1 MAESV
6 CGCSVAL
13 DYFVFG
19 TRAFREKGMKEEF
32 KDLERFER
40 DDFSLKD
47 LWHVLISQKKWLI
60 GLPFICVFLAVVGV
74 FLSKPKWEATAV
86 IQIGQVGQSGVG
98 QGSQLIEPPVR
109 AIERMKMKSFEDDVL
124 TRLKISSEEGNPM
137 ASLFRSTLALKALG
151 TTDLIQVKIRAHSR
165 EQAQS
170 WANAVVD
177 RLKDVHE
184 RLAQPTIDRL
194 RKQQAELKKQMLII
208 EEERSSLL
216 RIVSKSSETSGDSRF
231 SANLLLSNLLLQKNA
246 ELRDF
251 EMRRLAADEQLT
263 SVRTYPTSLID
274 RIYVPEKPASPKKL
288 LVVIL
293 AAVLGFILGVI
304 VALLRNYWQ
313 SAKVPA

>member
-1 MAESV
+1 MEKEV
-6 CGCSVAL
+6 PQ
-13 DYFVFG
+13 
-19 TRAFREKGMKEEF
+19 REH
-32 KDLERFER
+32 FEQ
-40 DDFSLKD
+40 DEFSLQD
-47 LWHVLISQKKWLI
+47 LWRILISQRRWLL
-60 GLPFICVFLAVVGV
+60 GLPFVCVLLAAVGV
-74 FLSKPKWEATAV
+74 SMAKPKWEATAV
-86 IQIGQVGQSGVG
+86 IQIGQVGQSGIG

-124 TRLKISSEEGNPM
+124 VGLKISPEDGDPI
-137 ASLFRSTLALKALG
+137 ASLFRSSLSLKALG

-165 EQAQS
+165 EQAKS

-177 RLKDVHE
+177 RLTDVHE

-194 RKQQAELKKQMLII
+194 RKQQAELKKQMQII
-208 EEERSSLL
+208 EEERTNLL
-216 RIVSKSSETSGDSRF
+216 KIVSKSSETSGDSRF

-288 LVVIL
+288 LMIVL
-293 AAVLGFILGVI
+293 AAVLGLIFGVI
-304 VALLRNYWQ
+304 VALFRNYWQ
-313 SAKVPA
+313 SSAPRDE

>member
-1 MAESV
+1 MEKEV
-6 CGCSVAL
+6 PQ
-13 DYFVFG
+13 
-19 TRAFREKGMKEEF
+19 REH
-32 KDLERFER
+32 FEQ
-40 DDFSLKD
+40 DEFSLRD
-47 LWHVLISQKKWLI
+47 LWRILISQRRWLL
-60 GLPFICVFLAVVGV
+60 GLPFVCVLLAAVGV
-74 FLSKPKWEATAV
+74 FIAKPKWEATAV

-98 QGSQLIEPPVR
+98 QGSQLIEPPLR

-124 TRLKISSEEGNPM
+124 TALKIPVEVDDPV
-137 ASLFRSTLALKALG
+137 AKLFRSTLSLKALG
-151 TTDLIQVKIRAHSR
+151 ATDLIQVKVRAVSR
-165 EQAQS
+165 DQAQT

-177 RLKDVHE
+177 RLREVHE

-194 RKQQAELKKQMLII
+194 RKQQSELKKQMQII
-208 EEERSSLL
+208 EEERTNLL
-216 RIVSKSSETSGDSRF
+216 KIVSKSSETSGDSRF

-288 LVVIL
+288 LIVML
-293 AAVLGFILGVI
+293 SAVLGLILGVV

-313 SAKVPA
+313 STKVSA

>member
-1 MAESV
+1 
-6 CGCSVAL
+6 
-13 DYFVFG
+13 
-19 TRAFREKGMKEEF
+19 MKEKLIGSEF
-32 KDLERFER
+32 VDG
-40 DDFSLKD
+40 DDISLRD
-47 LWHVLISQKKWLI
+47 LWRVVTNQKKWVI
-60 GLPFICVFLAVVGV
+60 GITIVCMLFASVGLS
-74 FLSKPKWEATAV
+74 LSKPKWEATAV

-124 TRLKISSEEGNPM
+124 TRLKISPEEGDPI
-137 ASLFRSTLALKALG
+137 ASLFRSTLSLKALS
-151 TTDLIQVKIRAHSR
+151 TTDLIQVKIRAQSR
-165 EQAQS
+165 EQAQN

-274 RIYVPEKPASPKKL
+274 RIYVPENPASPKKL
-288 LVVIL
+288 LVVML
-293 AAVLGFILGVI
+293 AAVLGLILGVV

-313 SAKVPA
+313 SATVPA

>member
-1 MAESV
+1 MGKEV
-6 CGCSVAL
+6 GETEH
-13 DYFVFG
+13 FG
-19 TRAFREKGMKEEF
+19 QDEI
-32 KDLERFER
+32 
-40 DDFSLKD
+40 SLRD
-47 LWHVLISQKKWLI
+47 LWRVLINQKKWVI
-60 GLPFICVFLAVVGV
+60 GIPILCVVLAAVRVSMV
-74 FLSKPKWEATAV
+74 MPKWEATAV

-98 QGSQLIEPPVR
+98 QGSQLIELPVR

-124 TRLKISSEEGNPM
+124 TRLKISREEENPM
-137 ASLFRSTLALKALG
+137 ASLFRSTLALKALS

-165 EQAQS
+165 EQAQN
-170 WANAVVD
+170 WANAVVE

-184 RLAQPTIDRL
+184 RLAQPTIERL
-194 RKQQAELKKQMLII
+194 RKQQAELKKQMQII
-208 EEERSSLL
+208 EEERISLL

-246 ELRDF
+246 ELREF

-274 RIYVPEKPASPKKL
+274 RIYVPEKPASPKQL

-293 AAVLGFILGVI
+293 AAVLGLILGVI

-313 SAKVPA
+313 SAKVRA